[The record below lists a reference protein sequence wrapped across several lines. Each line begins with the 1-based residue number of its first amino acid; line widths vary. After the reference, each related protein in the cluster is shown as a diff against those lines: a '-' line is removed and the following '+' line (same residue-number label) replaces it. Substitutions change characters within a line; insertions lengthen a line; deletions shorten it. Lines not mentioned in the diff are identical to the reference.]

1 MFSDA
6 FYKCTYELLLLAISQ
21 AAQGDIVEDQSKF
34 ELIYKI
40 VDRVMFDLLVNS
52 QSISELKSM
61 TDLLVV
67 LLSKSDE
74 AVVHLIKNRV
84 FAPKESLGKDEKN
97 FFEMLASHPE
107 QEVRAMASTTLCF
120 ALSRLLQIGGEE
132 CRTYIDETITQVL
145 DLMP

>member
-52 QSISELKSM
+52 RSISELKSM

-107 QEVRAMASTTLCF
+107 QEVREMASTTLCF